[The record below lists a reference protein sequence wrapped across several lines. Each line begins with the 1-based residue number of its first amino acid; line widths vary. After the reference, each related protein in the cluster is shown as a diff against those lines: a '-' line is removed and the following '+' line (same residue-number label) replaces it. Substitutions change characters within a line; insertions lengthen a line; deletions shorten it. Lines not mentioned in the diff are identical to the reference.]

1 MDTRLFINT
10 NGNYAEVDLYDDID
24 IPVTYNVGDVR
35 DITKK
40 DSNWSLTIRM
50 PNTQNNAQLFEL
62 NNDISRYNSTFEMLK
77 QYPAYVEVGCNRTF
91 EGYFKLTKVIIND
104 NREVSYEGNL
114 YSNVIEFMARLG
126 TTTLRGNA
134 DPADDLSFSDYTTTL
149 TADEWFHRT
158 DTMTWDTTPDPDEP
172 TGYKTWGKDFYFA
185 PIDKYNFEA
194 RNLTTNSDNQEG
206 VPIYFDEF
214 TPYLY
219 YKEIWD
225 RIFEWAGFSY
235 VSDFIQN
242 TPNNITAFEFDHL
255 AYPAANFSI
264 DTIEKNFSKLTQNW
278 IDPNYDNNSYI
289 IDNNWQ
295 ISDGIL
301 YLNQHS
307 PIYGDQHNI
316 GNLGV
321 SQMNCYNGAINAS
334 YYMFTATQ
342 GGLYRVNVN
351 IPWKV
356 EANLNDSYGNAVT
369 QTTPFYAYCND
380 TTAVENSEWDMSL
393 YLEHNGNY
401 TKLLEDVATPDWSHN
416 DGNSG
421 YWNVSTN
428 GTISDFIPERLFNG
442 ETTVYLEPGDKLYI
456 RYHFYYEEARG
467 INPLLNM
474 TYLVAGQPNAGCG
487 LWFTMKCSQ
496 LDISQYG
503 TNEIVDIER
512 ISDFYIGGTFDPTVI
527 LNPKRKKVDF
537 IADII
542 KKFNLYIEDVTDK
555 KDTNGHYYRDTNYY
569 PVGDNMRIG
578 EPILR
583 IEPRHLYYNNE
594 QVVRDWTSKTDVDT
608 IEFNRID
615 DYLYNVL
622 YFNDKDDKTY
632 FIEDYNNYNYTEG
645 EFGEE
650 IIYSPFNTS
659 GDNKTE
665 VNTELGQ
672 TMIYCPKIVYNN
684 YLECPSIITF
694 NDDGTIKKDKEYNDR
709 MLFACNVYPGNDP
722 NNVYPWD
729 FTRIWNNSRVKSW
742 NVYYRD
748 NSDLGNPTFTPAL
761 YYGYTRTYILL
772 NNLNVPFGNDTADLN
787 FGWANWYLQ
796 NLNGTWVTSN
806 NTYNVFYKQMIDD
819 YNSPEARLM
828 KCKMYLKSSDIRD
841 LKLSDI
847 ILVNNVA
854 YHINKIKQWK
864 SEYEPVEVELI
875 KIIKSTSKT
884 NQPILKNN
892 KPPKMEIVTLNTL
905 KELIESQNKA
915 INQISKQVE
924 NLDGTI
930 KKMDEQL
937 IKLDERVKKLE
948 GGSET
953 NEDGSNPD
961 KDENNKDEYD

>member
-62 NNDISRYNSTFEMLK
+62 TNDISRYNSTFEMLK

-104 NREVSYEGNL
+104 NEDVSYEGNL
-114 YSNVIEFMARLG
+114 YSNVIEFMSRLG
-126 TTTLRGNA
+126 TTTLRGNT
-134 DPADDLSFSDYTTTL
+134 DPSDDLSFTDYATTL
-149 TADEWFHRT
+149 TATEWFHRT

-185 PIDKYNFEA
+185 IIDKYNFGQ
-194 RNLTTNSDNQEG
+194 RNFTTNQHNEEG
-206 VPIYFDEF
+206 IPIFFDEF

-242 TPNNITAFEFDHL
+242 TANNTTTFEFDHL
-255 AYPAANFSI
+255 AYPASNYFVGSINDYYSIVNQSRLPSVTSSMDYEWHRQEDPNTHQVTNPTLVLNQNVFYNNYYQPLTLSENPVGSTRFGIYSTQCWKYTAPTSGHYSINCDIKWKFDVLTTDIMGNSWQSYLGGQMYCNTNAFWRVAVSLIYHNTSNNTDTTIAISDSGNQTYESMYNFS
-264 DTIEKNFSKLTQNW
+264 NG
-278 IDPNYDNNSYI
+278 I
-289 IDNNWQ
+289 INML
-295 ISDGIL
+295 SDQL
-301 YLNQHS
+301 LQHS
-307 PIYGDQHNI
+307 GEIYLQTGDYLRI
-316 GNLGV
+316 DGWVFL
-321 SQMNCYNGAINAS
+321 
-334 YYMFTATQ
+334 T
-342 GGLYRVNVN
+342 
-351 IPWKV
+351 
-356 EANLNDSYGNAVT
+356 E
-369 QTTPFYAYCND
+369 TT
-380 TTAVENSEWDMSL
+380 
-393 YLEHNGNY
+393 
-401 TKLLEDVATPDWSHN
+401 
-416 DGNSG
+416 GNSNYVMQFADDTG
-421 YWNVSTN
+421 RGQWGRISFLPIELNSDVLNVS
-428 GTISDFIPERLFNG
+428 
-442 ETTVYLEPGDKLYI
+442 
-456 RYHFYYEEARG
+456 
-467 INPLLNM
+467 LL
-474 TYLVAGQPNAGCG
+474 
-487 LWFTMKCSQ
+487 
-496 LDISQYG
+496 D
-503 TNEIVDIER
+503 E
-512 ISDFYIGGTFDPTVI
+512 FYIGTYFDPTVI

-555 KDTNGHYYRDTNYY
+555 KDANGHYYRDTNYY

-583 IEPRHLYYNNE
+583 IEPRPLYYNNE
-594 QVVRDWTSKTDVDT
+594 QVVRDWTSKTDVGT
-608 IEFNRID
+608 IEFSRIN
-615 DYLYNVL
+615 DYLYNIL

-632 FIEDYNNYNYTEG
+632 LIEDYNNYNYTEG

-650 IIYSPFNTS
+650 IITSPFNTS
-659 GDNKTE
+659 DNNKTE

-672 TMIYCPKIVYNN
+672 TMIYCPKIDYNK
-684 YLECPSIITF
+684 YLECPLIITF
-694 NDDGTIKKDKEYNDR
+694 NNDGTIKKDKEYNDR

-729 FTRIWNNSRVKSW
+729 FSGIWNNSRAKCW
-742 NVYYRD
+742 NVYYRNNTSPD
-748 NSDLGNPTFTPAL
+748 NPTL
-761 YYGYTRTYILL
+761 YYGYARTYIML
-772 NNLNVPFGNDTADLN
+772 NHFNVPFGKDTADLN
-787 FGWANWYLQ
+787 FGWANWYHQ
-796 NLNGTWVTSN
+796 NLNGTWATAE
-806 NTYNVFYKQMIDD
+806 NTYKVFYQQMVDD
-819 YNSPEARLM
+819 YNSPEARMM

-875 KIIKSTSKT
+875 KIIQSTSKN
-884 NQPILKNN
+884 NQPILKS
-892 KPPKMEIVTLNTL
+892 KRPPKMEIVTLNTL

-924 NLDGTI
+924 KLDGTI

-948 GGSET
+948 GGTET
-953 NEDGSNPD
+953 SEDGSDPD
-961 KDENNKDEYD
+961 KDENNKDDYD